1 MIFALTVCK
10 HVKSN
15 AIVFAKNQQVLGIG
29 AGQMSRID
37 SIKIAFSKMKKNFGK
52 DSSYFFASDGFL
64 PFEDNINTLK
74 NSKCIG
80 IIQPGGSKNDKKLIK
95 KANSLKIPMYF
106 TGVRHFKH

>member
-1 MIFALTVCK
+1 MHYVKRK
-10 HVKSN
+10 HPRG
-15 AIVFAKNQQVLGIG
+15 IVFAKNQQVLGIG

-52 DSSYFFASDGFL
+52 ESSYFFASDGFL
-64 PFEDNINTLK
+64 PFEDNIAVLK
-74 NSKCIG
+74 NSKCKG

-95 KANSLKIPMYF
+95 KANSLKLPMYF